1 MALTRA
7 QLLAGNDTQ
16 GAVLLG
22 QVQGVTAGTGV
33 TISNTGALSINTA
46 DPAFNAFIRTNAV
59 GAYNSYVWPGVAG
72 TTGQQ
77 LTRGV
82 GNTLVWSDADGIPWT
97 ALGQLVVGTGVGT
110 DTLLNVGA
118 DTSFLVADSSNTAT
132 GLTYTDSLTSA
143 VLLPV
148 GDNGARPVTPTVG
161 QVRYNTDTDEF
172 EGYGGS
178 PAIWGALGGM
188 PTGAG
193 GDKIFYLN
201 SQVITTD
208 YTLPSL
214 PLAKNSVTAGPVTI
228 NTGVTVTVPSGQAW
242 SIV

>member
-1 MALTRA
+1 L
-7 QLLAGNDTQ
+7 QGNDTQ
-16 GAVLLG
+16 GTVLPN
-22 QVQGVTAGTGV
+22 QVQAVTAGTGV

-46 DPAFNAFIRTNAV
+46 DPSFNAFMRTNAV
-59 GAYNSYVWPGVAG
+59 GAYNSYIWPGVAG

-82 GNTLVWSDADGIPWT
+82 GNALVWSDPDGIPWT
-97 ALGQLVVGTGVGT
+97 TLGQLVVGTGVGT

-118 DTSFLVADSSNTAT
+118 DTSFLVADSSNTTT
-132 GLTYTDSLTSA
+132 GLTYTDSLTTG

-148 GDNGARPVTPTVG
+148 GNNTTERPATPVVG
-161 QVRYNTDTDEF
+161 QIRYNDTDNEF

-178 PAIWGALGGM
+178 PAIWGPLGGM

-201 SQVITTD
+201 SQNVTTN
-208 YTLPSL
+208 YTLPSTPL
-214 PLAKNSVTAGPVTI
+214 PKNSVTAGPITI
-228 NTGVTVTVPSGQAW
+228 NAGVTVTVPLGQAW